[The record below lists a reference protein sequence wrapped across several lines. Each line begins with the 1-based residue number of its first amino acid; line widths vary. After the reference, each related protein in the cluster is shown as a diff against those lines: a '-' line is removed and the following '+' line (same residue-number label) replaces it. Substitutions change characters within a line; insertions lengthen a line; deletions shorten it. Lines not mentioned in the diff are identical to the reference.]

1 MSDPNVVVT
10 PTEDPTEEQI
20 EVNVQATLDA
30 FNALADG
37 EDVPVES
44 SEDPA
49 PAPVKVEGEI
59 GEEVVTPEPVV
70 EGEGD
75 PVVVESPSY
84 VLPENH
90 RRSAKAQG
98 WTDEEIDAAFLVNPD
113 RASAMFER
121 THTSRT
127 SEIATWAAIGREKRE
142 EDERKSQAAPAPE
155 PTPILAPINA
165 NALVEEYGN
174 PEFVNSIV
182 GPINAMIERMQPILA
197 NAAAA
202 QESAEQA
209 QMVALRQVT
218 DGFFTAAD
226 MTPYKDLYGENVEA
240 LTDDQISKRKGIF
253 EYADAL
259 IAGARAQGRTVSV
272 PEALQLA
279 HDSQTTPFQKT
290 IIRDEIRTKVTKRNA
305 GITLRPTSQSGPN
318 PGMTTADL
326 ESKTEDRLEKAFR

>member
-1 MSDPNVVVT
+1 MPDPNVDIT
-10 PTEDPTEEQI
+10 PAEDPTEDQVEA
-20 EVNVQATLDA
+20 NVQATLDA
-30 FNALADG
+30 FNALDDG
-37 EDVPVES
+37 TDVSVES
-44 SEDPA
+44 SDDPA

-59 GEEVVTPEPVV
+59 NEEVSTPEPAVA
-70 EGEGD
+70 GGD
-75 PVVVESPSY
+75 EPVVAETPAY

-127 SEIATWAAIGREKRE
+127 SEIDTWAAIGRAQRE
-142 EDERKSQAAPAPE
+142 DAERKNQAAPAPE
-155 PTPILAPINA
+155 PAPILAPINA